1 MQPKSLKN
9 KLNIFLVILFTTLP
23 SVAFARVTC
32 TGANIGGF
40 SSAFSSQEAAQG
52 WVADSVT
59 FDEYTVNYFWNYENR
74 IGQKHQFKFFWQKN
88 QWTGKYNPVKKQ
100 LRISMSA
107 TQGTFRI
114 TPPLIYPNC
123 VEGGSTGSSQNSC
136 DAVQVAFTRSSS
148 CQRKFIQ
155 SYLKAALLYKSSID
169 GQWGRG
175 TQSAIQGASKNIL
188 RFKGDKSED
197 IIKALR
203 KEAPCWRWVD
213 IELLQ

>member
-9 KLNIFLVILFTTLP
+9 KLNIFLVILFATLP

-40 SSAFSSQEAAQG
+40 SSAFSSQEAAQS

-59 FDEYTVNYFWNYENR
+59 FDEYTVNYFRNHENKT
-74 IGQKHQFKFFWQKN
+74 GLKHQFKFFWQKK

-100 LRISMSA
+100 LQISMSA
-107 TQGTFRI
+107 TQGSFRI
-114 TPPLIYPNC
+114 VPPLIYSNC
-123 VEGGSTGSSQNSC
+123 VEGGSTGSSQNSR
-136 DAVQVAFTRSSS
+136 DAVQVAFTRSTP

-155 SYLKAALLYKSSID
+155 SYLKAAQLYKSSID

-175 TQSAIQGASKNIL
+175 TQSAIQAASKSIS

-197 IIKALR
+197 IIKALN
-203 KEAPCWRWVD
+203 KEAPC
-213 IELLQ
+213 